1 MKKNIIPIAALTAFL
16 LLPGH
21 RVTAEA
27 QMVTPG
33 EEAFLSNCV
42 VCHANGENLI
52 TPSKSLHKKS
62 LAANGIR
69 TVDDIVK
76 KMRDPGPG
84 MTKFDA
90 GMIPDKTAR
99 QIAEYILKK
108 F

>member
-1 MKKNIIPIAALTAFL
+1 MKRIL
-16 LLPGH
+16 LLFPAVILTVVLCSGMA
-21 RVTAEA
+21 AEA
-27 QMVTPG
+27 QPVTPG
-33 EEAFLSNCV
+33 EEAFLSNCA

-69 TVDDIVK
+69 TADDIVK

-90 GMIPDKTAR
+90 EMIPDKMAR

>member
-1 MKKNIIPIAALTAFL
+1 MKKIL
-16 LLPGH
+16 LLFPVAILTTVLCGG
-21 RVTAEA
+21 TAAEA
-27 QMVTPG
+27 QPVTPG
-33 EEAFLSNCV
+33 EEAFLSNCA

-76 KMRDPGPG
+76 KMREPGPG

-90 GMIPDKTAR
+90 EMIPDKTAR